1 MGTQS
6 KADEERTPE
15 EQVQASSKPDVSPLD
30 MSDKIQD
37 NLDPMAAVM
46 LLSTWTPITFI
57 TVFWRCFYLV

>member
-30 MSDKIQD
+30 MSDKIQNISKD
-37 NLDPMAAVM
+37 CYSENTSVV
-46 LLSTWTPITFI
+46 FK
-57 TVFWRCFYLV
+57 TVFRTFSFPY